1 MESEE
6 SLMLLFGLQN
16 VKFSVKLEAPE
27 TDGGVHTNVSV
38 SSYLLSVRLI
48 CFHVTNLNLIFAINL
63 ANHVRYVYTDRY
75 NILLTSSVKL

>member
-38 SSYLLSVRLI
+38 SSFTVCSLDLFSCYEP
-48 CFHVTNLNLIFAINL
+48 
-63 ANHVRYVYTDRY
+63 
-75 NILLTSSVKL
+75 